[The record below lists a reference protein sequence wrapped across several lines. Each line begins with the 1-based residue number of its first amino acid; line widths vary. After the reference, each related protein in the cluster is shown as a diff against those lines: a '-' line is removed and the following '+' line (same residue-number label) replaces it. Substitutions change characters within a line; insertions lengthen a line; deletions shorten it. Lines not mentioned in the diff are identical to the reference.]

1 MKTLLF
7 NQLFEKQP
15 AAGGSNSSDRLHNY
29 GPGAIVGASLIL
41 TTTEA
46 NSRHQHYD
54 AHITTRWQSCFQPTP
69 LTTVGAAF
77 ITWGPAT
84 KGHAEVREERSLS

>member
-15 AAGGSNSSDRLHNY
+15 AAADGYNNSSDRLHNY
-29 GPGAIVGASLIL
+29 GPGTTVSASLIL
-41 TTTEA
+41 TTIEP

-54 AHITTRWQSCFQPTP
+54 PHITTTWQSWFQPMP
-69 LTTVGAAF
+69 LTTMGAAF
-77 ITWGPAT
+77 IT
-84 KGHAEVREERSLS
+84 